1 MDLHLPITTINGE
14 PIEPLVLALP
24 PLVRAVAAHVDALVH
39 DEPTRK
45 IVVAPCV
52 RRALLPIWHERFPL
66 GPDWRV
72 EDLSPFEA
80 CCLMLDLLEALVG
93 QVEAALLLNEV
104 RRAA

>member
-1 MDLHLPITTINGE
+1 MDLHLPITTVNGE

-24 PLVRAVAAHVDALVH
+24 PLVRAVAAHVDALIH
-39 DEPTRK
+39 DRSTRR

-52 RRALLPIWHERFPL
+52 RRAILPIWQERFPL

-72 EDLSPFEA
+72 EDLSAFEA
-80 CCLMLDLLEALVG
+80 CYLMLDLLEVLVG
-93 QVEAALLLNEV
+93 QVESALLFND